1 MLRPNRLR
9 SLVEYDDPR
18 QRQLRTLARALGVEV
33 IHAGKMIPDRGAG
46 LGGGLV
52 DYAMVGAPFDDAYF
66 VLIADSPDALAAAF
80 ASREAFVV
88 AALAAFAPDSLERL
102 RRCEQLKRDRLAAL
116 VREAHTAIVTTRDAR
131 NAAIDAERAR
141 LLALW
146 HAADPAD

>member
-1 MLRPNRLR
+1 MPQPFLRP
-9 SLVEYDDPR
+9 
-18 QRQLRTLARALGVEV
+18 
-33 IHAGKMIPDRGAG
+33 
-46 LGGGLV
+46 
-52 DYAMVGAPFDDAYF
+52 F
-66 VLIADSPDALAAAF
+66 AAAF